1 MSKLHAS
8 RPIRVSIQVKTTGPR
23 MNNRQ
28 LNITLNEFT
37 FKAPKV
43 KFAESY
49 KDTEMYNPQTCL
61 SSGNNLPF
69 YLAYTILPKVLGHP
83 LILKGLTTLEISMS
97 SHLNV

>member
-1 MSKLHAS
+1 MQTDRS
-8 RPIRVSIQVKTTGPR
+8 QVKTTGPR

-69 YLAYTILPKVLGHP
+69 YLAYIAKSIGSPPYIKRFDYFRNFHEFT
-83 LILKGLTTLEISMS
+83 S
-97 SHLNV
+97 